1 MLKVVII
8 DDEVL
13 SVEEL
18 DYVLSKDVDVEVIG
32 KYIDVMEAIKF
43 IKMANVDAVFLD
55 ISMPGMNGFLV
66 ADQIRE
72 INKNIKIVF
81 VTAYDKFATKAFEIN
96 AKDYILKPFSQHRIN
111 LTLERLKE
119 SENKIKSSFV
129 KKIKKIPIEK
139 EGSLKLVNTDDILFC
154 YLKEGVV
161 YIVTEQKT
169 YNSDETLAEIS
180 KRVEEYNFIRC
191 HRNYI
196 VNLDCVI
203 NIVPWVNST
212 YLLKM
217 KNCKEDIPVSRN
229 YSKVVKKIFN
239 L

>member
-1 MLKVVII
+1 MLKVVIV

-18 DYVLSKDVDVEVIG
+18 DYVLSKDVDVDVVG
-32 KYIDVMEAIKF
+32 KYTDVMEAIKF
-43 IKMANVDAVFLD
+43 IKMANIDAVFLD

-72 INKNIKIVF
+72 IDKNIKIVF

-96 AKDYILKPFSQHRIN
+96 AKDYILKPFSQQRIQ

-119 SENKIKSSFV
+119 SENKVKSSSV

-139 EGSLKLVNTDDILFC
+139 DNSLKLIDTDDILFC
-154 YLKEGVV
+154 YLKEGIV
-161 YIVTEQKT
+161 YIVTEKEI
-169 YNSDETLAEIS
+169 YESNETLAEVS
-180 KRVEEYNFIRC
+180 KRVEQFNFIRC

-196 VNLDCVI
+196 VNLDLVV

-217 KNCKEDIPVSRN
+217 KNCFEDVPVSRN